1 MTSQQ
6 PSDTDTDARE
16 AAPRAYGALP
26 WPALSPALRGL
37 IGQGRVFALQQVMRP
52 EMPQWPVQPAYA
64 LTNVMSHEG
73 SEVSLR
79 RPATGSFERIEHSGH
94 SGTHIDAL
102 CHVGCWRGD
111 DAYLYGDVAV
121 RPLATEHGFR
131 DLGAEHFPPIVARG
145 VLFDLAALKGV

>member
-102 CHVGCWRGD
+102 CHVGCMHAGT
-111 DAYLYGDVAV
+111 AYLHGEVPAGAV
-121 RPLATEHGFR
+121 ESPQGFTE
-131 DLGAEHFPPIVARG
+131 
-145 VLFDLAALKGV
+145 